1 MDLLPSDEQ
10 LELISTASA
19 FIESRMPIEDIR
31 RRIDEPISV
40 DVGIWREG
48 AELGLTTLGL
58 SEEHGGSGRGLDD
71 EVLLFASLGQHLA
84 TGPFLATTLGAR
96 IAAHCGDTELVAKI
110 ADGRAL
116 IGLAELRD
124 DSAVGPDGFKGTFDL
139 IDAAGAGHL
148 LVIAED
154 GAALVEATEFTG
166 VETLESIDPGTR
178 LATATVTS
186 GRILHWVSAGMDPIR
201 TRALLLSAAGLAGV
215 AQAAAD
221 MATEHAKTR
230 VQFGRPIGVHQA
242 VKHAC
247 TDMAVRADAARSQVY
262 FAAAALQAGRRDFDF
277 QVLAA
282 RISSSRAAIDNGAAN
297 IQIQGGMGY
306 TYEHNA
312 HLFLKRAHFLS
323 HLVEEP
329 TAALAEFL
337 EQGAPQ

>member
-1 MDLLPSDEQ
+1 MDLLPSEEQ
-10 LELISTASA
+10 LEIVSAASD
-19 FIESRMPIEDIR
+19 FMSSRMPIEDIR

-40 DVGIWREG
+40 DLGIWREG

-58 SEEHGGSGRGLDD
+58 PEEHGGSGRGIDD
-71 EVLLFASLGQHLA
+71 EVLLFANLGQHLA
-84 TGPFLATTLGAR
+84 TGPFLATTLAAR
-96 IAAHCGDTELVAKI
+96 IAAHCGDTDLVTRI
-110 ADGRAL
+110 ADGQAHV
-116 IGLAELRD
+116 GLAELRD
-124 DSAVGPDGFKGTFDL
+124 GGAVGPDGFKGTFDL
-139 IDAAGAGHL
+139 IDAPGAGHL
-148 LVIAED
+148 LLIGDD
-154 GAALVEATEFTG
+154 GAAVVEATEFAG

-178 LATATVTS
+178 LATATVTA
-186 GRILHWVSAGMDPIR
+186 GRILHWVPATVDPIR
-201 TRALLLSAAGLAGV
+201 NRALLLAAAGLAGI

-221 MATEHAKTR
+221 MATQHAKTR

-262 FAAAALQAGRRDFDF
+262 FAAAALQAGRRDSDF

-282 RISSSRAAIDNGAAN
+282 RIVSSRAAIDNCAAN

-312 HLFLKRAHFLS
+312 HLFLKRAHVLA

-329 TAALAEFL
+329 TDVLAELL